1 MKLEEI
7 MAKRVVTI
15 DMDDTL
21 DVIRKIFDKVRFHH
35 MVVIDERNKV
45 VGVISDRDV
54 LKALSPY
61 LDTISEQ
68 ERDQVTLN
76 KKTHQVMSRQPITA
90 SPEDSIEQAAALL
103 LENRISCL
111 PVISED
117 QSLVGIVTWKDI
129 LKNLTIGPDYSF
141 VRT

>member
-7 MAKRVVTI
+7 MAKRIVTI

-35 MVVIDERNKV
+35 MVVIDEKYKV

-129 LKNLTIGPDYSF
+129 LKNLTIRS
-141 VRT
+141 

>member
-35 MVVIDERNKV
+35 MVVIDEKYKV

-90 SPEDSIEQAAALL
+90 SPEDSIERAAALL

-129 LKNLTIGPDYSF
+129 LKNLTIRS
-141 VRT
+141 

>member
-7 MAKRVVTI
+7 MAKRIVTI

-90 SPEDSIEQAAALL
+90 SPEDSIEQAAVLL

-129 LKNLTIGPDYSF
+129 LKNLTIRS
-141 VRT
+141 

>member
-15 DMDDTL
+15 DLDDTL
-21 DVIRKIFDKVRFHH
+21 DVIRKIFDEVRFHH
-35 MVVIDERNKV
+35 LVVINEKYKV

-90 SPEDSIEQAAALL
+90 SPEDSIERAAALL

-129 LKNLTIGPDYSF
+129 LKYLTIRS
-141 VRT
+141 

>member
-7 MAKRVVTI
+7 MAKRVVTVG
-15 DMDDTL
+15 MDDTL
-21 DVIRKIFDKVRFHH
+21 DVVRKIFEEVRFHH
-35 MVVIDERNKV
+35 LLVINDKYEV
-45 VGVISDRDV
+45 VGVISDSDV

-61 LDTISEQ
+61 LDTTSEQ

-76 KKTHQVMSRQPITA
+76 KKTHQVMSHRPITA

-103 LENRISCL
+103 LENHISCL

-117 QSLVGIVTWKDI
+117 RTLAGIVTWKDI
-129 LKNLTIGPDYSF
+129 LKNLAGRSAH
-141 VRT
+141 

>member
-7 MAKRVVTI
+7 MAKRIVTI

-129 LKNLTIGPDYSF
+129 LKNLTIRS
-141 VRT
+141 

>member
-35 MVVIDERNKV
+35 LVVIDEQDEV
-45 VGVISDRDV
+45 IGVISDRDV

-129 LKNLTIGPDYSF
+129 LKNLTIRS
-141 VRT
+141 

>member
-129 LKNLTIGPDYSF
+129 LKNLTIRS
-141 VRT
+141 

>member
-7 MAKRVVTI
+7 MAKRVVTV

-21 DVIRKIFDKVRFHH
+21 DVIRKIFDEVRFHH
-35 MVVIDERNKV
+35 LVVINEKYKV

-61 LDTISEQ
+61 LDTTSEQ

-76 KKTHQVMSRQPITA
+76 KKTHQVMSRQRITA

-129 LKNLTIGPDYSF
+129 LKNLTIRS
-141 VRT
+141 